1 VTSSGYLARL
11 AARSVQ
17 PAEGVRPRPASAF
30 EDRGPGRLG
39 RLSDLGST
47 PRAIQGRGALADS
60 GQGVGR
66 TLEPMTSDSSTTPRE
81 GPSKEKSPVTLA
93 PPAAQPFDVAAA
105 GPPADDPDTSSSRP
119 NASDP
124 IESASPVGAGTLA
137 SASLHSGADI
147 VPPRGHLPS
156 RSSPPADRPG
166 LEHSQVSE
174 RLDGEAPDNRT
185 ARAAELTPPLAATPS
200 RLAPAGEGEDG
211 RGAAPPSL
219 AEMRGVADA
228 VPDLPALAQETAP
241 ASATVSS
248 VLPRIR
254 ATASERE
261 QPTAAPEPP
270 ITVTIGRIEVLPPA
284 PPQPSP
290 VPSGHRRAP
299 GAPDLGDYLRGRSG
313 R

>member
-1 VTSSGYLARL
+1 MSSSGYLTRL

-30 EDRGPGRLG
+30 EDRGPVRLG
-39 RLSDLGST
+39 RLSHLGST
-47 PRAIQGRGALADS
+47 SRAIEGRALNDG
-60 GQGVGR
+60 GQGVAQPR
-66 TLEPMTSDSSTTPRE
+66 ESLTSDSSTVPRE
-81 GPSKEKSPVTLA
+81 GASRTKSEVTLA

-105 GPPADDPDTSSSRP
+105 GPPEDDPDTSSSRP
-119 NASDP
+119 NPSDV
-124 IESASPVGAGTLA
+124 IESASPVGSGTVA
-137 SASLHSGADI
+137 PASLHSGADI
-147 VPPRGHLPS
+147 VPRRGQLPS
-156 RSSPPADRPG
+156 RSSPPVAGPG

-174 RLDGEAPDNRT
+174 RLDGEAPDST
-185 ARAAELTPPLAATPS
+185 ARAAAPTLPLPAAPS
-200 RLAPAGEGEDG
+200 RSTPADEGEDG

-219 AEMRGVADA
+219 VEVRRVPEA
-228 VPDLPALAQETAP
+228 VPDPPTIAHEPAP
-241 ASATVSS
+241 PSATISS

-261 QPTAAPEPP
+261 QPTAATEPP

-284 PPQPSP
+284 PPQPTP
-290 VPSGHRRAP
+290 GPSGHRRAP